1 MVSEASVGGAGGH
14 EDDVVAKVASAV
26 VGCAVYVGGERLAGE
41 WSHGDAL
48 AEVRE
53 RRAGFVW
60 LGLFEPSVEC
70 MREVA
75 ATFGLHARAVQAA
88 VGAYQRPKL
97 EYHDG
102 TVFMVLK
109 TVRHVEHESPTT
121 ANEIVETGE
130 VMAFVGADFVVT
142 VRHGVH
148 SSLRGL
154 RAELEG
160 VPERLAVGPSA
171 VLHAIAAHVVDSYL
185 SVTSAFEGDIDTIE
199 ALVFAPDA
207 PVEAEQMYLMK
218 REIVELNRSV
228 TPLAT
233 LLKALCGTES
243 ALVPDDVRSALRD
256 LDDRLAVVA
265 AQVTAFDELLTSLLY
280 ATLAKV
286 QLQQNNDM
294 RKISAWAAII
304 AVPTLLVGVYGM
316 NFEHMPELGWEF
328 GYYGV
333 LGVIAVGC
341 LVLHRSFKRNR
352 WL

>member
-1 MVSEASVGGAGGH
+1 MVSDPSAGGAGGLGDNVL
-14 EDDVVAKVASAV
+14 EKVPSV
-26 VGCAVYVGGERLAGE
+26 VGCAVYVGGERLPGE
-41 WSHGDAL
+41 WAHGDAL
-48 AEVRE
+48 AVVRE
-53 RRAGFVW
+53 RGEGFVW
-60 LGLFEPSVEC
+60 LGLFEPTVEC
-70 MREVA
+70 MREVVG
-75 ATFGLHARAVQAA
+75 TFGLHARAVQAA

-97 EYHDG
+97 EFHDD

-148 SSLRGL
+148 SSLHGL
-154 RAELEG
+154 RAELEAL
-160 VPERLAVGPSA
+160 PERLGIGPSA
-171 VLHAIAAHVVDSYL
+171 VLHAIAAHVVASYL
-185 SVTSAFEGDIDTIE
+185 SVTTAFEGDIDTIE
-199 ALVFAPDA
+199 ALVFAPHA
-207 PVEAEQMYLMK
+207 PVEPEQMYLMK

-228 TPLAT
+228 TPLAN
-233 LLKALCGTES
+233 LLRALSGTGS
-243 ALVPDDVRSALRD
+243 ALVPDDVRSGFRD
-256 LDDRLAVVA
+256 LDDRLAAVT
-265 AQVTAFDELLTSLLY
+265 AQIAAFDELLTSLLY

-316 NFEHMPELGWEF
+316 NFEHMPELGWKY
-328 GYYGV
+328 GYYGL
-333 LGVIAVGC
+333 LGVIAAAS